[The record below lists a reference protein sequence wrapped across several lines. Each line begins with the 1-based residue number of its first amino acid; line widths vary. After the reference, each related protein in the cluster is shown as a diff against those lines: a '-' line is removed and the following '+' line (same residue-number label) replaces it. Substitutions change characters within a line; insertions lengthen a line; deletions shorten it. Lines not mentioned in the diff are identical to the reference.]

1 MGLQDFIKTGRE
13 LLVHIMINL
22 RADYTAFL
30 QSTDPKVFG
39 QASMSST
46 LLGILDEVRV
56 YMYMHLNSTGNLKKK
71 YRNLACAKLFW

>member
-22 RADYTAFL
+22 RATYTVFL

-39 QASMSST
+39 QASVDKT
-46 LLGILDEVRV
+46 LIGTLDEVRV
-56 YMYMHLNSTGNLKKK
+56 HQCT
-71 YRNLACAKLFW
+71 CI